1 MMRTTLWFEWWSH
14 SLRPL
19 WPWDVGLA
27 RHNLGLLAVI
37 APEDI
42 VPDRLRRLLAG
53 TWHYWWLPR
62 KYRHAWNIGDNDSIG
77 IKRNI
82 NRRYIILGLMTSQ
95 LALWFWVK
103 GVSNEYILSAR
114 KGPHAQAHVYIIYS
128 SRIFVWISYLDG
140 CWHRDSVV
148 PVAGGKWRKV
158 RLLEID
164 LG

>member
-82 NRRYIILGLMTSQ
+82 NRRRYIILGLMTSQ
-95 LALWFWVK
+95 LAYGSESKVIRTNTYFQPEK
-103 GVSNEYILSAR
+103 GPMLKHTYILYT
-114 KGPHAQAHVYIIYS
+114 QAGFS
-128 SRIFVWISYLDG
+128 SEYLILM
-140 CWHRDSVV
+140 
-148 PVAGGKWRKV
+148 VADTAIPWFRWQVGNDAK
-158 RLLEID
+158 
-164 LG
+164 